1 MTQPTPFTQEQ
12 LAWLL
17 PRLHNGSSAVPQLAA
32 SLAVPS
38 LAVPSL
44 GGQSW
49 GGPSASV
56 AARATLPAF
65 TAGHPVPGQTSGG
78 IFLPPSLG
86 STIPPI
92 SFLSPNLGARFVPQ
106 VPQPAPIPSAGTV
119 DAGSADAG
127 TFPPISLHAPNV
139 SAGTVPPPGTDGSTS
154 RADGTANPPNPAVSG
169 RLNVGNYI
177 G

>member
-106 VPQPAPIPSAGTV
+106 VPHPAPIPSAGTV
-119 DAGSADAG
+119 DAGSADAPLMLG
-127 TFPPISLHAPNV
+127 PSHQSPSMHPMLVLGLSHHQAPTDLRPGQTAQPIPP
-139 SAGTVPPPGTDGSTS
+139 T
-154 RADGTANPPNPAVSG
+154 RQCQ
-169 RLNVGNYI
+169 VG
-177 G
+177 

>member
-65 TAGHPVPGQTSGG
+65 TAGHPVPDRQVVGSSCHPAWVLPSHPSPSYLPTWALGSSHKSLTQHPSRALGPSMLGPLMLGPSHQSPSMHPVLVLGLSHHQAPTDLRPGQTAQ
-78 IFLPPSLG
+78 P
-86 STIPPI
+86 IPPT
-92 SFLSPNLGARFVPQ
+92 RQCQ
-106 VPQPAPIPSAGTV
+106 VG
-119 DAGSADAG
+119 
-127 TFPPISLHAPNV
+127 
-139 SAGTVPPPGTDGSTS
+139 
-154 RADGTANPPNPAVSG
+154 
-169 RLNVGNYI
+169 
-177 G
+177 